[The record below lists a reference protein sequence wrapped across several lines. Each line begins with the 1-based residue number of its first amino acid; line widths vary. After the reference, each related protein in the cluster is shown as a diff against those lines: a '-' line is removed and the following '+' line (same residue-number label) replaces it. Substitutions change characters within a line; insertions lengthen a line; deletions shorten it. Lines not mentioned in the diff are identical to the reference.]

1 MHQFKND
8 SYRPGD
14 KNTELAQTHNWRPLD
29 SRTRTTT
36 STIIELKIYLCIR
49 HPGMLKNIFIRKDSN
64 TTFIEGGDA
73 LS

>member
-36 STIIELKIYLCIR
+36 STIIELKIFFVY
-49 HPGMLKNIFIRKDSN
+49 
-64 TTFIEGGDA
+64 
-73 LS
+73 